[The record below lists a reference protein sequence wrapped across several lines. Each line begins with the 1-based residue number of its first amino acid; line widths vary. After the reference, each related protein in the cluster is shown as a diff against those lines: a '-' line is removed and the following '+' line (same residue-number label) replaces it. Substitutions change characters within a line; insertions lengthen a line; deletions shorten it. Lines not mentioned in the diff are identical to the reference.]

1 MFPPSIRAFP
11 TLSWTCRW
19 NKFSCLKYKAEKDL
33 AIEKV
38 ELVLFSSLVGRQTAS
53 TLQVGA
59 FIIKAV
65 PSQIQWVKI
74 VLFSSLEVLSTN
86 CKYLTSRC
94 VYNKNCSS
102 QIGHK
107 RYRGNFQ
114 CKQTRNWCE
123 HIQRNLCISLN
134 HSKIHV
140 LISKLLFQ
148 IAALHVTEKARE
160 RILKAGGEVMTLDQ
174 LALKSPLGKNTV
186 LLQGEERSQIH
197 IFLFVIHKRKH

>member
-11 TLSWTCRW
+11 TLIWTCRW
-19 NKFSCLKYKAEKDL
+19 HKFSCLKYKAEKDL

-102 QIGHK
+102 QIQSDTKG
-107 RYRGNFQ
+107 
-114 CKQTRNWCE
+114 
-123 HIQRNLCISLN
+123 
-134 HSKIHV
+134 
-140 LISKLLFQ
+140 
-148 IAALHVTEKARE
+148 
-160 RILKAGGEVMTLDQ
+160 
-174 LALKSPLGKNTV
+174 TV
-186 LLQGEERSQIH
+186 V
-197 IFLFVIHKRKH
+197 IFNANRLEIDVNIFKEIYVFR